1 MRAVRRLICGCWTR
15 RMADLVE
22 LSDAEHLFEYARQM
36 VRCDAE
42 METQASTFGA
52 FLEGD
57 QARMISG
64 LDWNDQDAA
73 RDELDKLAE
82 MVAGLTAQRGEE

>member
-1 MRAVRRLICGCWTR
+1 MSDVI
-15 RMADLVE
+15 E

-42 METQASTFGA
+42 METQAATFGA

-57 QARMISG
+57 QRGMVSG

-73 RDELDKLAE
+73 RNEMDKLTE
-82 MVAGLTAQRGEE
+82 MVASLTASQAINDHASEREEG